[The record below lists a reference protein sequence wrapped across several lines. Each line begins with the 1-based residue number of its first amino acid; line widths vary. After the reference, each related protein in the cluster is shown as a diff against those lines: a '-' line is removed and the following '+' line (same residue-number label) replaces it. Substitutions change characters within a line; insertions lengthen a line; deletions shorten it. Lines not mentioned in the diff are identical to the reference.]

1 MQRLLCFVLLV
12 LLGACTYPP
21 VERPTNVC
29 PNIPAIEYAVIS
41 YGNEMERDAKLF
53 LLDSRACFN
62 VDGVLSICMR
72 FRTQRLVDVCEG
84 RDLIVQLVEG
94 FLNRINTDGTI
105 ACALNP
111 YPLTADRLQI
121 NIAFESF
128 YVRYI
133 DPLYM
138 GRIMLQGG
146 VVYYYSYDALDPDTV
161 LWKQRVEPYAKALR
175 FSRFRNEDL
184 MQFPKV
190 CVGFKAHEHH
200 NDEKLANEPYD
211 HVISRTQSIPCG
223 LNDVPSEPARSPP
236 ACINFFPGPSCV
248 EEGEQIPCGAFS
260 DGPYDDDYPCNECDP
275 CATNKGCGGLNC
287 DSVSNGYDNDR
298 CGKTNGSPT
307 NSFSQSQAAA
317 AAQPPSQASNTPQP
331 QLRPQADAIPREH
344 FQADEAAQE
353 RVKLENASQGRP
365 QLDTTPRE
373 RPQIGAPAQG
383 SAVPQI

>member
-1 MQRLLCFVLLV
+1 MLLV

-21 VERPTNVC
+21 VERPTNVS
-29 PNIPAIEYAVIS
+29 PNIPAIEYAVIG

-138 GRIMLQGG
+138 GRIMLQNG

-161 LWKQRVEPYAKALR
+161 IWKQRVEPYEKALR

-184 MQFPKV
+184 MQFPKK
-190 CVGFKAHEHH
+190 CVGLKAREHH
-200 NDEKLANEPYD
+200 NDENLSNEPFD
-211 HVISRTQSIPCG
+211 HVISRTQSIPGG
-223 LNDVPSEPARSPP
+223 LDDVPSEPARSPP

-260 DGPYDDDYPCNECDP
+260 EGPYDNYPCNECDP
-275 CATNKGCGGLNC
+275 CTANTGCCGLNGDC
-287 DSVSNGYDNDR
+287 ASNGYENDR
-298 CGKTNGSPT
+298 CGNINGSPV
-307 NSFSQSQAAA
+307 NGSSPSQAAA
-317 AAQPPSQASNTPQP
+317 TALLDTQADTTLQP
-331 QLRPQADAIPREH
+331 QLRPQAGTIPRER

-353 RVKLENASQGRP
+353 RSRIENASQGRP
-365 QLDTTPRE
+365 QVDTP
-373 RPQIGAPAQG
+373 PQQPPQTGAPAQD
-383 SAVPQI
+383 AMPQT